1 VKVTVQEIELAK
13 RFQESRG
20 CGDQSGPAVWGGGL
34 LTISQQEKGKLAASF
49 HVSIW
54 LTSKVYS
61 ADRERDSA
69 IIFWSSPY
77 PSLSV

>member
-20 CGDQSGPAVWGGGL
+20 CGDQSGGL